1 MVGLPTQLHPKAQGL
16 LPLPQGQERPRTVVL
31 EPGGGEPQRQSLINQ
46 LQAELSRSSLPQT
59 NHLPKAG
66 LQELPIT
73 VDGGC
78 KLLGRPAPC
87 YQHLQQQVGFGLRLH
102 VVYWVT
108 RARVPKPIHHHGRRS
123 FGAGTVATRTTT
135 A

>member
-1 MVGLPTQLHPKAQGL
+1 
-16 LPLPQGQERPRTVVL
+16 
-31 EPGGGEPQRQSLINQ
+31 LINQ

-78 KLLGRPAPC
+78 ELLGSPAPFN
-87 YQHLQQQVGFGLRLH
+87 QQLQQQVGFGLGLH
-102 VVYWVT
+102 IVY
-108 RARVPKPIHHHGRRS
+108 
-123 FGAGTVATRTTT
+123 
-135 A
+135 